1 MIQLKVRSEY
11 SFGQTYAPIPRVI
24 ERLKAIG
31 CTAAGIVDSDTWGH
45 AKWQAACDDA
55 GITPLF
61 GVECVVTNDEAPM
74 RMWFLARNLTELYG
88 WVSKSYHQRL
98 QTRVGA
104 IPRLYRHDVEKMSEA
119 IIKFAGEITDGEWLA
134 SLDAVMDISPASQIL
149 NMKKRAIAQ
158 QYQLRLVETSD
169 NAFAYPEDRS
179 TFELMSRSSLKPSAQ
194 YLLEYLGHQT
204 HAQAIVSHC
213 AGTRMPTAT
222 MLKTEGDLLALCK
235 KGAKFRGVKLTG
247 EYLARLKHE
256 MNLIQMKE
264 FESYFLIVADMV
276 QYAKQHMLV
285 GPSRGSAAG
294 SLVCYLTRITEI
306 DPIHHNLMFERFIDE
321 TRKDLPDIDL
331 DFPDD
336 KRHLVLEYMAKK
348 YGEENV
354 AHIGTVSRFK
364 PKSALIQVCKALHIP
379 PDATGAVKA
388 ALIERSSADARASKC
403 LEDTFANTKPGK
415 DFMRD
420 YPEAKVAAILEGH
433 ASHTG
438 VHAAGLLV
446 CNVPIANF
454 AVVDDEGIAH
464 LEKDAAEKLGLL
476 KIDILGLRTLSIL
489 EDAGKNIDWY
499 NLPLDDQK
507 TIDLFNTG
515 RLCGIFQFEGGSMRT
530 TTARMKIKSI
540 VDIDAITALS
550 RPGPYSGGV
559 TKKYLDRNNGLAY
572 TAIHPLVEQHMSET
586 FGLPIYQEQTI
597 AIVKEI
603 GGFGGKEAAMIR
615 KAISKSMGVEFF
627 NSYWERFK
635 AGATK
640 HGIDEKEARDVWQLI
655 MTMGSWQMNK
665 TISGDTKVRLTANN
679 TGMSNWCTI
688 RELYAKYVT
697 NPSPWIRQQK
707 SMPRLLS
714 LFPDGRGR
722 PQRAKMIHYNGIKK
736 CVTLSFDDGTNVTC
750 SIDHKFIIDGIWQ
763 PCKNAIRGSRFIT
776 LQRDTRFPLT
786 GNPHSVPNGRIVA
799 MREFRIK
806 KKGKPCEECG
816 EKKRRREIHHNDFK
830 MGTIRKDD
838 LAWLCSSCHKL
849 RHKAYGDRGVPF
861 DRGHEVTWKTLL
873 DVKPAGAIDTYDIEM
888 PTHHNYVIDG
898 GLVTHNSHTRSYAV
912 ISYWCSYLKAHH
924 PLEFAA
930 ANLRNAKEEDSA
942 VLLLR
947 EMTREGIEYVPFDL
961 EHSEVNWSVK
971 NGKLYGGFM
980 ALKGIGEAKAKK
992 LIEARDSGTLT
1003 AKQTESIEKAFNIF
1017 ADLYPLQTQ
1026 YRNLYADP
1034 DRKSVV

>member
-1 MIQLKVRSEY
+1 MIQLKVRTEY

-194 YLLEYLGHQT
+194 YLLEHLGHQA
-204 HAQAIVSHC
+204 HAKAVASLC
-213 AGTRMPTAT
+213 NDTRMPTAT

-247 EYLARLKHE
+247 KYLARLKHE

-336 KRHLVLEYMAKK
+336 KRHLVFEYMAKK

-446 CNVPIANF
+446 CNAPIANF

-540 VDIDAITALS
+540 IDIDAITALS

-559 TKKYLDRNNGLAY
+559 TKKYLDRSNGLSY
-572 TAIHPLVEQHMSET
+572 TAIHPLVEKHMSET
-586 FGLPIYQEQTI
+586 FGLPIYQEQTLV
-597 AIVKEI
+597 IVKEI
-603 GGFGGKEAAMIR
+603 GGFGGKESAMIR

-635 AGATK
+635 AGAAT
-640 HGIDEKEARDVWQLI
+640 HGVDEVEAKSVWQLI

-665 TISGDTKVRLTANN
+665 
-679 TGMSNWCTI
+679 
-688 RELYAKYVT
+688 
-697 NPSPWIRQQK
+697 
-707 SMPRLLS
+707 
-714 LFPDGRGR
+714 
-722 PQRAKMIHYNGIKK
+722 
-736 CVTLSFDDGTNVTC
+736 
-750 SIDHKFIIDGIWQ
+750 
-763 PCKNAIRGSRFIT
+763 
-776 LQRDTRFPLT
+776 
-786 GNPHSVPNGRIVA
+786 
-799 MREFRIK
+799 
-806 KKGKPCEECG
+806 
-816 EKKRRREIHHNDFK
+816 
-830 MGTIRKDD
+830 
-838 LAWLCSSCHKL
+838 
-849 RHKAYGDRGVPF
+849 
-861 DRGHEVTWKTLL
+861 
-873 DVKPAGAIDTYDIEM
+873 
-888 PTHHNYVIDG
+888 
-898 GLVTHNSHTRSYAV
+898 SHTRSYAV
-912 ISYWCSYLKAHH
+912 ISYWCAYLKAHY
-924 PLEFAA
+924 PLDFAA
-930 ANLRNAKEEDSA
+930 ANLRNAKDEDNA

-961 EHSEVNWSVK
+961 DKSEINWSVK
-971 NGKLYGGFM
+971 DGKLYGGFL
-980 ALKGIGEAKAKK
+980 ALKGIGEAKAQK
-992 LIEARDSGTLT
+992 LIAARDNGTLT
-1003 AKQTESIEKAFNIF
+1003 PAQRETIAKSFNIF
-1017 ADLYPLQTQ
+1017 ADLFPLQTK
-1026 YRNLYADP
+1026 YRTLYADP
-1034 DRKSVV
+1034 DANGIQGPISYISELQEPLPHGAERVFIGELVIKNPRNANEEANIKKRDGVIATGQLEYFDFRLRDDTGQLGCRIGIRDYLQIGVELAENVPIGAHLIVRAKFWNGIPYGFVYKWRRLDGTA

>member
-11 SFGQTYAPIPRVI
+11 SFGQTYAPIPRII

-104 IPRLYRHDVEKMSEA
+104 IPRLYRHDVEKMGEA

-134 SLDAVMDISPASQIL
+134 SLDAVMDVSPASQIL

-194 YLLEYLGHQT
+194 YLLEHLGHQA
-204 HAQAIVSHC
+204 HAKAVASLC
-213 AGTRMPTAT
+213 NDTRMPTAT

-247 EYLARLKHE
+247 KYLARLKHE

-336 KRHLVLEYMAKK
+336 KRHLVFEYMAKK

-446 CNVPIANF
+446 CNAPIANF

-515 RLCGIFQFEGGSMRT
+515 RLCGIFQFEGDAMRSISSQL
-530 TTARMKIKSI
+530 KIKSI
-540 VDIDAITALS
+540 VEIDAVTALA
-550 RPGPYSGGV
+550 RPGPFAGGV
-559 TKKYLDRNNGLAY
+559 TKKYIDRMNGASY
-572 TAIHPLVEQHMSET
+572 RAIHPEVEAHMSET

-615 KAISKSMGVEFF
+615 KAMAKSLGVEFF
-627 NSYWERFK
+627 NSYWDKFK
-635 AGATK
+635 IGAIQK
-640 HGIDEKEARDVWQLI
+640 GVPEPEARATWEMI
-655 MTMGSWQMNK
+655 NAMGSWAMNK
-665 TISGDTKVRLTANN
+665 
-679 TGMSNWCTI
+679 
-688 RELYAKYVT
+688 
-697 NPSPWIRQQK
+697 
-707 SMPRLLS
+707 
-714 LFPDGRGR
+714 
-722 PQRAKMIHYNGIKK
+722 
-736 CVTLSFDDGTNVTC
+736 
-750 SIDHKFIIDGIWQ
+750 
-763 PCKNAIRGSRFIT
+763 
-776 LQRDTRFPLT
+776 
-786 GNPHSVPNGRIVA
+786 
-799 MREFRIK
+799 
-806 KKGKPCEECG
+806 
-816 EKKRRREIHHNDFK
+816 
-830 MGTIRKDD
+830 
-838 LAWLCSSCHKL
+838 
-849 RHKAYGDRGVPF
+849 
-861 DRGHEVTWKTLL
+861 
-873 DVKPAGAIDTYDIEM
+873 
-888 PTHHNYVIDG
+888 
-898 GLVTHNSHTRSYAV
+898 SHTRSYAV
-912 ISYWCSYLKAHH
+912 ISYWCAYLKAHY

-930 ANLRNAKEEDSA
+930 ANLRNAKEEDNA

-1003 AKQTESIEKAFNIF
+1003 AKQKESIEKAFNIF

-1026 YRNLYADP
+1026 YRSLYADP
-1034 DRKSVV
+1034 DANGVQGPISYIHDLLTPLPHGAERVFIAEMISKSPRNANEEANIKKREGKIETGQLEYLDMRLRDDTGVIGARVGRKDYLRMGVELAESVPVGAHLLVRARFWNSICYAFVSKWRRLDGTA

>member
-1 MIQLKVRSEY
+1 MIQLRIRTEY
-11 SFGQTYAPIPRVI
+11 SFGQTYAPIPRLI

-31 CTAAGIVDSDTWGH
+31 CTAAGIVDLDTWGH

-55 GITPLF
+55 GIQPLF
-61 GVECVVTNDEAPM
+61 GAECVVTTDDTPL
-74 RMWFLARNLTELYG
+74 RMWFLSRDLKELYG
-88 WVSKSYHQRL
+88 WTSKSFHQRL

-104 IPRLYRHDVEKMSEA
+104 IPRLYPHDVEGMTEN
-119 IIKFAGEITDGEWLA
+119 IFKFAGEITDGEWLQ
-134 SLDAVMDISPASQIL
+134 SIGAVMDLSPASQIL
-149 NMKKRAIAQ
+149 NMTKLRIAK
-158 QYQLRLVETSD
+158 QYKLRVVETSD

-179 TFELMSRSSLKPSAQ
+179 TFELMSKSSLKPSPQ
-194 YLLEYLGHQT
+194 YLLDSLNYQDAAL
-204 HAQAIVSHC
+204 AIAEAC

-235 KGAKFRGVKLTG
+235 KGATFRKIKLTG
-247 EYLARLKHE
+247 KYLARLKHE

-264 FESYFLIVADMV
+264 FESYFLIVSDMV

-306 DPIHHNLMFERFIDE
+306 DPIAHNLMFERFIDE

-336 KRHLVLEYMAKK
+336 KRHLVFEYMAKK

-354 AHIGTVSRFK
+354 AHIGTVSRYK
-364 PKSALIQVCKALHIP
+364 PKSALIQVCKALGIP
-379 PDATGAVKA
+379 PTATGAVKA

-403 LEDTFANTKPGK
+403 LEDTFNNTKPGK

-420 YPEAKVAAILEGH
+420 YPEAVAASTLEGH

-446 CNVPIANF
+446 CNAPIANF
-454 AVVDDEGIAH
+454 ATVDDDGIAH

-499 NLPLDDQK
+499 NLALTDQK

-515 RLCGIFQFEGGSMRT
+515 RLCGIFQFEGDAMRSISSQL
-530 TTARMKIKSI
+530 KIKSI
-540 VDIDAITALS
+540 VEIDAVTALA
-550 RPGPYSGGV
+550 RPGPFAGGV
-559 TKKYLDRNNGLAY
+559 TKKYIDRMNGAAY
-572 TAIHPLVEQHMSET
+572 RAIHPEVETHMSET

-615 KAISKSMGVEFF
+615 KAMAKSLGVEFF
-627 NSYWERFK
+627 NSYWDKFK
-635 AGATK
+635 VGAIAK
-640 HGIDEKEARDVWQLI
+640 GVPEPEARATWEMI
-655 MTMGSWQMNK
+655 NAMGSWAMNK
-665 TISGDTKVRLTANN
+665 
-679 TGMSNWCTI
+679 
-688 RELYAKYVT
+688 
-697 NPSPWIRQQK
+697 
-707 SMPRLLS
+707 
-714 LFPDGRGR
+714 
-722 PQRAKMIHYNGIKK
+722 
-736 CVTLSFDDGTNVTC
+736 
-750 SIDHKFIIDGIWQ
+750 
-763 PCKNAIRGSRFIT
+763 
-776 LQRDTRFPLT
+776 
-786 GNPHSVPNGRIVA
+786 
-799 MREFRIK
+799 
-806 KKGKPCEECG
+806 
-816 EKKRRREIHHNDFK
+816 
-830 MGTIRKDD
+830 
-838 LAWLCSSCHKL
+838 
-849 RHKAYGDRGVPF
+849 
-861 DRGHEVTWKTLL
+861 
-873 DVKPAGAIDTYDIEM
+873 
-888 PTHHNYVIDG
+888 
-898 GLVTHNSHTRSYAV
+898 SHTRSYAV
-912 ISYWCSYLKAHH
+912 ISYWCAYLKANH

-980 ALKGIGEAKAKK
+980 ALKGIGEAKAAK
-992 LIEARDSGTLT
+992 LVEARNAGTLT
-1003 AKQTESIEKAFNIF
+1003 AKQKESLEKAFNIF
-1017 ADLYPLQTQ
+1017 ADLFPLQTK
-1026 YRNLYADP
+1026 YRSLYADP
-1034 DRKSVV
+1034 DANGIQGPLCYVQDLLTPLPHGAERVFIAEMIDKSPRNANEEANIKKRDGKIETGQLEYLDVRLRDDTGTIGGRIGRKDYLRMGVELAESVPTGAHLLVRARFWNSITYAFISKWRRLDG